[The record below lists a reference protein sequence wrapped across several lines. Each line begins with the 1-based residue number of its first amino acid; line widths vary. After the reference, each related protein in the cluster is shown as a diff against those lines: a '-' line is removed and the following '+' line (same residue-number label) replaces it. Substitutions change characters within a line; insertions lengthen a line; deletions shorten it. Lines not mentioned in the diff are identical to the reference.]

1 VALIY
6 IQRLARIEAP
16 RFADLAHA
24 WKTYG
29 GPLCIVGEFVV
40 KEQVSETQLQSLPK
54 DLREKVSCPRSTKAR
69 GKRRR
74 PHDSLKWLESLYRLE
89 DRRSDQHE

>member
-1 VALIY
+1 MALIY
-6 IQRLARIEAP
+6 IQRLARMDVP
-16 RFADLAHA
+16 RFADLAPS

-29 GPLCIVGEFVV
+29 DPLCIVCEFVV
-40 KEQVSETQLQSLPK
+40 KAPFIEKQLQSVPK
-54 DLREKVSCPRSTKAR
+54 DLREKVRCPHSTKAR

-89 DRRSDQHE
+89 DRRSEQHE